1 MDKRKRKR
9 FTAGKPYKGRIILAE
24 DIMVKNISESGL
36 CLETFQRVSTNRVY
50 RIQFQPSD
58 NKKVMLT
65 AQAVWSIL
73 RGTRKE
79 NEDVIPVYEVGLK
92 FLEMSEIEKQFLEE
106 FIQRLSSSSPETE
119 Q

>member
-1 MDKRKRKR
+1 M
-9 FTAGKPYKGRIILAE
+9 AE
-24 DIMVKNISESGL
+24 DFMVKNISESGL
-36 CLETFQRVSTNRVY
+36 CLETFQRVSTNRTY
-50 RIQFQPSD
+50 RIQFQPND

-79 NEDVIPVYEVGLK
+79 KDDVIPVYEVGLE
-92 FLEMSEIEKQFLEE
+92 FLQMSEIEKQFLEE
-106 FIQRLSSSSPETE
+106 FIQRLASSAPETD